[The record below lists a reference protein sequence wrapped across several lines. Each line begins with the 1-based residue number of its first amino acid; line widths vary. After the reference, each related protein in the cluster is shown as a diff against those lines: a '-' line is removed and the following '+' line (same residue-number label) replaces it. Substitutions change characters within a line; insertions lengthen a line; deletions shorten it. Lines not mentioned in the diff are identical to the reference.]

1 MALNCQRLA
10 ASSCQTGENIGAVLR
25 RFLPGFLA
33 AHPHLPARKKRIL
46 KRMAVCRSG
55 ALGHAIYECSH
66 CGQRE
71 SIPLGCGDRHCPC
84 CQAVHSRRWLEHQL
98 RWLLPVPYYHVVFTL
113 PHELHPL
120 LLHNQQTLYKL
131 LFDAAAQSLLDFAR
145 TRLEGTPGITAVLH
159 TWGQK
164 LNYHP
169 HLHCILTAGALS
181 EDATQWRRPKQQRYL
196 FPEAA
201 VGALFRGKFM
211 AGLRALAQELRWPGL
226 SALQSIAPLYKKNW
240 RVYLKRPFGGPEQVL
255 AYLANY
261 THRVAIANSR
271 IREIDEATG
280 KVTITYR
287 DYADGAKIKLL
298 KLSGTEFIRRF
309 SLHLLP
315 PRFTKIRH
323 YGILGNNRKSIA
335 IPTVRLLLHS
345 LATVRLLLALARRP
359 TNAAPVGCTRCH
371 IGQMRLFALWYSA
384 RHLPRGT
391 ASPRFIVNRRRTL
404 PKRVQGR
411 FASEKHRRLRRSTPF
426 ASCRKLS
433 CIADLARLQICKSRL
448 NRGDSNHRCSRRLP
462 LELSLGSG
470 ANALLLLQRGPEK
483 TTFP

>member
-1 MALNCQRLA
+1 VALISQRLA

-196 FPEAA
+196 FPQAA

-211 AGLRALAQELRWPGL
+211 AGLRALAQKLRWPGV
-226 SALQSIAPLYKKNW
+226 SALQSLAPLYKKNW
-240 RVYLKRPFGGPEQVL
+240 RVYLKWRPRTGPGLPGQ
-255 AYLANY
+255 
-261 THRVAIANSR
+261 
-271 IREIDEATG
+271 
-280 KVTITYR
+280 
-287 DYADGAKIKLL
+287 
-298 KLSGTEFIRRF
+298 
-309 SLHLLP
+309 LHP
-315 PRFTKIRH
+315 
-323 YGILGNNRKSIA
+323 
-335 IPTVRLLLHS
+335 
-345 LATVRLLLALARRP
+345 
-359 TNAAPVGCTRCH
+359 
-371 IGQMRLFALWYSA
+371 
-384 RHLPRGT
+384 
-391 ASPRFIVNRRRTL
+391 
-404 PKRVQGR
+404 
-411 FASEKHRRLRRSTPF
+411 
-426 ASCRKLS
+426 
-433 CIADLARLQICKSRL
+433 
-448 NRGDSNHRCSRRLP
+448 SRRHRQLTHP
-462 LELSLGSG
+462 GD
-470 ANALLLLQRGPEK
+470 R
-483 TTFP
+483 

>member
-1 MALNCQRLA
+1 VALNCQRLA

-84 CQAVHSRRWLEHQL
+84 CQAVHARRWLEHQL

-113 PHELHPL
+113 PYELHPL

-201 VGALFRGKFM
+201 LGALFRGKFM

-371 IGQMRLFALWYSA
+371 IGQMRLFALCT
-384 RHLPRGT
+384 LRGT
-391 ASPRFIVNRRRTL
+391 FRAGPPL
-404 PKRVQGR
+404 
-411 FASEKHRRLRRSTPF
+411 L
-426 ASCRKLS
+426 
-433 CIADLARLQICKSRL
+433 
-448 NRGDSNHRCSRRLP
+448 DSS
-462 LELSLGSG
+462 
-470 ANALLLLQRGPEK
+470 
-483 TTFP
+483 